1 MQPRF
6 AATWS
11 DARNEAERELARA
24 PRCGCCVSP
33 RVHLAKY
40 VGSTLFFDDAPES
53 LRRALPSAE
62 RARWSDRLLAAFIML
77 YGRAR
82 VSLFGRS

>member
-1 MQPRF
+1 MNQAHGKGRCAFREIMQPRF

-11 DARNEAERELARA
+11 DAR
-24 PRCGCCVSP
+24 
-33 RVHLAKY
+33 
-40 VGSTLFFDDAPES
+40 DAPES